1 MKIITLLAVC
11 LLSSCVTTTETR
23 PDGTVVKTE
32 GIDQGALAAGSALA
46 QTLAERNSGK

>member
-1 MKIITLLAVC
+1 MKTSIIFAAC

-23 PDGTVVKTE
+23 PDGTIIKTE
-32 GIDQGALAAGSALA
+32 GIDQGALSAGSALA